1 MDPELPNFQHTK
13 DGNAEP
19 AGSVAPPAAPAKI
32 GDHPGDGIPIPAEVP
47 VLPLRNAVM
56 FPGVIFPLNVGRP
69 SSVRMLEQTL
79 PQSDLVAVVLQRDP
93 DQDEIGS
100 LSEVYE
106 VACLARV
113 LRLVRPEP
121 QNAVAITQ
129 GLARIRLHSFTQ
141 TEPFLKASISP
152 IPETRPPQVDDYWTA
167 AVNNLREAA
176 IQLIQGSPTIP
187 DQAAAAIASMEDA
200 SLLTDF
206 LAGNLSLELPRRQ
219 ELLEETN
226 VVVRVTALQKQ
237 VDNQLRIAEI
247 QKKLRSDVSAG
258 IDESQKRAYLR
269 EQLRAIQRELG
280 EEGGTD
286 EEVAELRKRID
297 EAGLPEVALE
307 QARRELKRLEIIP
320 PQSPDHS
327 VILNYLET
335 VAELPWNTLSV
346 DHLDLNAAQ
355 ETLDRDHYGLEKV
368 KQRIIEYLAVRKLN
382 PQGHGPILCFVGPP
396 GVGKTSLGKSIA
408 DALGRKFTRLAL
420 GGIRDEAEI
429 RGHRRTYIGSMPGR
443 IIQELRRA
451 GTRNPVMMFDEVDK
465 LGADFRGDPGSALL
479 EVLDPQQNHTFTD
492 RYLDVPFNLS
502 QVLFI
507 ATANT
512 LETIPGPLLDRMETI
527 ELPGY
532 TETEKLNIAVRYLIP
547 RQRTENG
554 VTEEQC
560 RFQDD
565 AVRLIISGYTREA
578 GVRNLEREIGSV
590 SRSVAAGIAKEQIQG
605 REIDEPAI
613 RQILGPIRFI
623 RETRLQTSS
632 PGVVTGLAYTPVGGS
647 VLHIEA
653 LRYAG
658 TGQIKLTG
666 QLGEVMKES
675 VQAALSLLKSRA
687 SQLEI
692 PLEQFGQFDI
702 HIHVPAG
709 AVPKD
714 GPSAGVTMFVA
725 LASLFT
731 GKPVSPGIAMTGE
744 ISLRGLVLPIGGLKE
759 KTIAALRAGVQKV
772 LLPKLNEKDIPE
784 LPKEVRDRLELVP
797 VETVDELLAQALP

>member
-1 MDPELPNFQHTK
+1 MDSEDPAFHTK
-13 DGNAEP
+13 EGNASSP
-19 AGSVAPPAAPAKI
+19 VPSAPPSVPAPAP
-32 GDHPGDGIPIPAEVP
+32 DQAAEQFSLPAEVP

-69 SSVRMLEQTL
+69 SSLRLLEQTL
-79 PQSDLVAVVLQRDP
+79 PESDLIAVVLQREP
-93 DQDEIGS
+93 AQDEIKQP
-100 LSEVYE
+100 SEVYDI
-106 VACLARV
+106 ACLARV
-113 LRLVRPEP
+113 LRLVRPDP
-121 QNAVAITQ
+121 QNAIAITQ
-129 GLARIRLHSFTQ
+129 GIARVRLGTFTQ
-141 TEPFLKASISP
+141 TEPFLKAGLAP
-152 IPETRPPQVDDYWTA
+152 IPETLPPDGDDYWTA
-167 AVNNLREAA
+167 AVNNLRESA

-187 DQAAAAIASMEDA
+187 DQAAAAVAALDNA

-206 LAGNLSLELPRRQ
+206 LAGNLSLDLARRQ
-219 ELLEETN
+219 ELLEESN
-226 VVVRVTALQKQ
+226 VTLRVGALQKQ

-247 QKKLRSDVSAG
+247 QRKLRSDVATG

-286 EEVAELRKRID
+286 EEVAELRRRIE
-297 EAGLPEVALE
+297 EAGLPDVALE

-335 VAELPWNTLSV
+335 IAELPWNVLSI
-346 DHLDLNAAQ
+346 DNLDLNSAQ
-355 ETLDRDHYGLEKV
+355 GTLDRDHYGLEKV

-382 PQGHGPILCFVGPP
+382 PEGHGPILCFVGPP

-443 IIQELRRA
+443 IVQELRRA
-451 GTRNPVMMFDEVDK
+451 GTRNPVMMLDEVDK
-465 LGADFRGDPGSALL
+465 LGADFRGDPSSALL
-479 EVLDPQQNHTFTD
+479 EVLDPQQNHTFSD

-512 LETIPGPLLDRMETI
+512 LETIPGPLLDRMELI

-532 TETEKLNIAVRYLIP
+532 TETEKLAIATRYLIP
-547 RQRTENG
+547 RQLCENG
-554 VTEEQC
+554 ITPEQC
-560 RFQDD
+560 GFQDES
-565 AVRLIISGYTREA
+565 VRTIIAGYTREA
-578 GVRNLEREIGSV
+578 GVRHLEREIGSV
-590 SRSVAAGIAKEQIQG
+590 CRSVAAGIAKEQIQG
-605 REIDEPAI
+605 REIDDAAV
-613 RQILGPIRFI
+613 RQILGPVRFI

-632 PGVVTGLAYTPVGGS
+632 PGVVTGLAYTPVGGN

-653 LRYAG
+653 LRYPG

-687 SQLEI
+687 SQLAI
-692 PLEQFGQFDI
+692 PAEDFGRYDV
-702 HIHVPAG
+702 HVHVPAG

-714 GPSAGVTMFVA
+714 GPSAGITMFVA

-759 KTIAALRAGVQKV
+759 KTIAALRAGVQRV
-772 LLPKLNEKDIPE
+772 FLPKLNEKDIPE
-784 LPKEVRDRLELVP
+784 LPKEVRDCLDLVP
-797 VETVDELLAQALP
+797 VETVDEALAQIIP